1 MHRSYRTLTVA
12 GIALI
17 ALLQVSSETLA
28 ENWPAWRGPRGDG
41 TSQEQ
46 EVPVRWGPDEN
57 IRWKVPVR
65 AAGHASPIIW
75 EDRIFLVGCD
85 EQREARTLTC
95 RARDDGGVIWH
106 VDVLEAPLEGKH
118 PLNSYASGTPVTD
131 GQRVF
136 VSFLDRDEMFVAAY
150 TFDGD
155 QLWRARPGGFSS
167 KHGYCSSPVLY
178 EDLVIVNG
186 DHDGEAYLV
195 ALDQESG
202 SVRWQTIRPNRI
214 RSYSTPIIRNIDG
227 RTQMI
232 LSGSQSVAS
241 YDPRDGSQ
249 HWVIDGPTDQF
260 VASIIYNGELL
271 FMTCGFPDRHMLAIR
286 PDGRGN
292 VTDTHVVWRT
302 TRAASYVPSPIAA
315 GDYFL
320 VAADNGLASCFDAET
335 GQRHWIERIGRRYSA
350 SLVSAAGLVY
360 FLSDDGVTTV
370 VRAGE
375 EFDAVAEN
383 ELGEATYASAAIS
396 QGQLFIR
403 GEEHLYCIG
412 D

>member
-370 VRAGE
+370 VRPGE
-375 EFDAVAEN
+375 EFDAVAVN